1 MILADTLATPSQHAN
16 WPALLIETVQ
26 ITMTTRDST
35 SQAPVIT
42 FTNAEA
48 QKLSGEPIGF
58 SFGENWRKFL
68 DRVDE
73 QRLDDA
79 ERSLVASFQGNS
91 LEGRSFID
99 AGCGSGVFS
108 FAAQRMGV
116 RSLLSVDIDPNSI
129 ECARI
134 LRERAGSPD
143 NWSIRPGSLLD
154 SEFVDGLG
162 SFDIVY
168 SWGVLH
174 HTGQMWL
181 AIERAMKLVNPNGLL
196 CLALYRPPRR
206 LDLHMRLKRT
216 YNQSPRFARQLL
228 AASYFGAQVALGSAH
243 RRVSPWSYVSDYGRR
258 SRGMSLWRDVEDW
271 LGGLPCEFTEAP
283 AVEEFA
289 LGHGFRVEHVTLR
302 GPGGNNEYL
311 LRRDS

>member
-1 MILADTLATPSQHAN
+1 
-16 WPALLIETVQ
+16 
-26 ITMTTRDST
+26 MTTQDSA
-35 SQAPVIT
+35 SQMPVAG

-48 QKLSGEPIGF
+48 QALSGEPIGF

-68 DRVDE
+68 ERVDE
-73 QRLDDA
+73 QRLGDA
-79 ERSLVASFQGNS
+79 EQSLDTSFCGH
-91 LEGRSFID
+91 LFAGRSFID

-108 FAAQRMGV
+108 YAAHRLGV

-134 LRERAGSPD
+134 LCRRAGTPD

-154 SEFVDGLG
+154 QEFVGSLG
-162 SFDIVY
+162 SADMVY

-174 HTGQMWL
+174 HTGQMWR
-181 AIERAMKLVNPNGLL
+181 AIENTMTLVNPGGLL

-206 LDLHMRLKRT
+206 SELHMRLKRI
-216 YNQSPRFARQLL
+216 YNRSPRGARWLM
-228 AASYFGAQVALGSAH
+228 AALYFVAQVALGSADQH
-243 RRVSPWSYVSDYGRR
+243 VWPWSFVREYGRR

-283 AVEEFA
+283 AVEAFA
-289 LGHGFRVEHVTLR
+289 SAHGFSVENVLLR
-302 GPGGNNEYL
+302 GAGGNNEYL
-311 LRRDS
+311 LRRKS